1 LFADENGERIGTF
14 QKAWATACT
23 AAGVPG
29 LLFHDLR
36 RSAAMEMDRASVPR
50 KVIMQITGHKTEAM
64 FLRYRIVSSQDLSN
78 AKERMERYI
87 NVPPQQPANRPA
99 KVQ

>member
-1 LFADENGERIGTF
+1 M
-14 QKAWATACT
+14 
-23 AAGVPG
+23 AARAPG

-36 RSAAMEMDRASVPR
+36 RSAAMEIDRAGVPR

-64 FLRYRIVSSQDLSN
+64 FLRYRIVSSQDLSD

>member
-1 LFADENGERIGTF
+1 
-14 QKAWATACT
+14 
-23 AAGVPG
+23 VPG

-64 FLRYRIVSSQDLSN
+64 FLRYRIVSSQDLSD
-78 AKERMERYI
+78 AKERIERYI
-87 NVPPQQPANRPA
+87 NVPPQQTANRPE